1 MLIKAKEVLEKYY
14 GYREFRGGQEKVI
27 QSLLDGRDTLAIMP
41 TGAGKSITY
50 QIPALLLEGISIVIS
65 PLISLMKD
73 QVDSL
78 DQIGVPATFINSSLT
93 LKETWSRIHK
103 MQAGRFKLVY
113 LAPERLESEEFLEML
128 QGLTISFVA
137 VDEAHC
143 VSQWGH
149 DFRPSYLRIRQFL
162 NSLPVRPLVG
172 AFTATATEEVKK
184 DIVSLLGLK
193 DSNVYITGFDRPNLK
208 FMVFRGENKQQF
220 VLEYIKNNQLQSG
233 IIYAATRKEVDKVHA
248 LLKDRKVKAGRYHA
262 GMSDQERKQNQEAFI
277 YDEIAVIV
285 ATNAFGMGID
295 KSDVRF
301 VIHYNMPKNMESY
314 YQEAGR
320 AGRDGEP
327 AECILL
333 FSSQDVQIQKMLIE
347 DTTRHELRQDREFK
361 KLQAMV
367 DYCHASRCLRQTI
380 LEYFGERDAADSCA
394 NCSNCEGGREKVDV
408 TVDAQKILSCVY
420 RMRERFGMAMVA
432 EVLKGSLNK
441 KVVQFKLDQL
451 STHGVMRE
459 TPLQEIKDRINFLA
473 AEGYLQVSGGQYPIL
488 KLTPK
493 AVPVLKGE
501 EIVYQLLVPKKEVV
515 ITDVERI
522 FNELRAFR
530 KEIALKESLP
540 PYMIFPD
547 STLREMARKCP
558 GDLSSLLKING
569 VGEKKL
575 EKYGRLFLEQIR
587 KARDS
592 QVTLKSQED
601 REIPQS
607 PKSQNNNSAGSK
619 DSGHSQDRLE
629 DPARQELPEQQK
641 GQKGQDRP
649 VSIEINQSSQVSGLF
664 AEPKKKTDSHTV
676 TFELY
681 QEGKT
686 VEEIAA
692 LRNITL
698 STVENHLLRCAKEGY
713 PLSPDALLPKEYE
726 ALIRDAVGRVGREKL
741 KPIKELLPAEISYFM
756 IKVFLW
762 KYSRDS

>member
-1 MLIKAKEVLEKYY
+1 MIIKAKEALEKYF

-27 QSLLDGRDTLAIMP
+27 QSLLDRRDTLAIMP

-50 QIPALLLEGISIVIS
+50 QIPALLLEGISLVIS

-78 DQIGVPATFINSSLT
+78 DQIGVAATYINSSLP
-93 LKETWSRIHK
+93 LRETWNRIHK
-103 MQAGRFKLVY
+103 MRSGEYKLVY

-128 QGLTISFVA
+128 RGLAISFVA

-162 NSLPVRPLVG
+162 NFLPARPLVG
-172 AFTATATEEVKK
+172 AFTATATDEVKK

-193 DSNVYITGFDRPNLK
+193 NPNVYITGFDRPNLK
-208 FMVFRGENKQQF
+208 FMVYRGENKQQF
-220 VLEYIKNNQLQSG
+220 VLEYIRNNLLQSG
-233 IIYAATRKEVDKVHA
+233 IIYAATRKEVDKVYA
-248 LLKDRKVKAGRYHA
+248 LLKDRKIKAGRYHA
-262 GMSDQERKQNQEAFI
+262 GLSDQERKQNQEAFI

-295 KSDVRF
+295 KSNVRF

-347 DTTRHELRQDREFK
+347 DTTRHELRQAREFK

-380 LEYFGERDAADSCA
+380 LEYFGETETADSCG
-394 NCSNCEGGREKVDV
+394 NCSNCEGDREKVDV

-441 KVVQFKLDQL
+441 KVVQFKLDKL

-473 AEGYLQVSGGQYPIL
+473 AEGYLLVSGGQYPIL

-493 AVPVLKGE
+493 AVSVLKGE
-501 EIVYQLLVPKKEVV
+501 EKVYQLLLLPQKAVV
-515 ITDVERI
+515 VTDAERI
-522 FNELRAFR
+522 FQELRAFR
-530 KEIALKESLP
+530 KEIAGKEGLP

-547 STLREMARKCP
+547 STLREMAGKCP
-558 GDLSSLLKING
+558 ADLPSLLKING

-575 EKYGRLFLEQIR
+575 EKYGRLFLEQIG
-587 KARDS
+587 K
-592 QVTLKSQED
+592 VLGGHNITQEKD
-601 REIPQS
+601 DFENS
-607 PKSQNNNSAGSK
+607 NNKNSK
-619 DSGHSQDRLE
+619 DSIGKQDKP
-629 DPARQELPEQQK
+629 DP
-641 GQKGQDRP
+641 
-649 VSIEINQSSQVSGLF
+649 QVLGLF
-664 AEPKKKTDSHTV
+664 AGQEKKKTDSCAV
-676 TFELY
+676 TFEMY
-681 QEGKT
+681 QAGKA

-692 LRNITL
+692 LRKITP
-698 STVENHLLRCAKEGY
+698 STVENHLLRCAQEGY
-713 PLSPDALLPKEYE
+713 PLSLDAFIPKECE
-726 ALIRDAVGRVGREKL
+726 PLIRAAVFQVGREKL
-741 KPIKELLPAEISYFM
+741 KPIKELLPEGISYFM
-756 IKVFLW
+756 IKAFLL
-762 KYSRDS
+762 KYKED